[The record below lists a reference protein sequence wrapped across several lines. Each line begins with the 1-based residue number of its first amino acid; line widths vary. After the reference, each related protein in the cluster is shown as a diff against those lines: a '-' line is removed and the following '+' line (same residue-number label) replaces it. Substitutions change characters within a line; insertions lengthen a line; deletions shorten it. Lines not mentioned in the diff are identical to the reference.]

1 MVLAPETTVRPV
13 AALAAEASE
22 VAVAVA
28 PGAMVETVD
37 LAVVR
42 VGFSQEYPCWGEGPC
57 GFFPFAL
64 TQIYFPV

>member
-13 AALAAEASE
+13 ATPAAEASE

-42 VGFSQEYPCWGEGPC
+42 VGFSQEGPR
-57 GFFPFAL
+57 GFSPFAL
-64 TQIYFPV
+64 TGIYFPV